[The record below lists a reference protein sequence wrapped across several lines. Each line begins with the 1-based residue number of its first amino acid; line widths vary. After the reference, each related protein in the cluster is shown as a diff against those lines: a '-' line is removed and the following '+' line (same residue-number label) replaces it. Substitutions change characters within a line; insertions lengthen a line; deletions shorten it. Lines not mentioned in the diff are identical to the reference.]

1 MKAKAIT
8 EPRWTRRAD
17 ERRAK
22 RKTIW
27 IVAVVAFVVVCLS
40 AVWWLPSSITRK
52 LPGINE
58 LATKVTGGGIT
69 VEPLAGANASVINVK
84 AGGDLQA
91 AINRARAGDVIM
103 LEAGAQF
110 RGTFKLPNKAGA
122 EFITIRSAA
131 PDAQLP
137 RAGERI
143 DPAKYARLLP
153 KISSDTANTPAMQTE
168 AGAHHYRFVCVEFG
182 ATVGGEWNI
191 FSIGTAEE
199 TRLEQIPHHF
209 EFDRVF
215 MHGDAEAGQR
225 RGIGLNGSDVKI
237 ANSYFSDFKRAG
249 DEAQAICGWGTPGNI
264 LIENNYLEA
273 AAEAVLFGGAAPK
286 MSIVPTGIVVRGN
299 HFNKPLQ
306 WRGTRWVV
314 KNHFELKNARRVVFD
329 GNLLTNVWGMA
340 QDGSAIVLTVR
351 AEGGAAKQATI
362 DDVQITNNIVRG
374 AGGCF
379 QVFGYEGQG
388 GKNLVVRNNLFID
401 VDAQKWNGRGQFILG
416 GAWDGVT
423 VEHNTIL
430 NTGNITTIDG
440 DPVKNFVFRNNIVR
454 HNEYGFTGAGAVGA
468 ASFPKY
474 FPGAQVSNNA
484 IIGGSPDSVI
494 GRNAYPTAD
503 RELRFV
509 DLDNGD
515 YRLRADS
522 TLKGKATDRTDIGVT
537 DFSHLPLA
545 QARVRQ

>member
-1 MKAKAIT
+1 MKAKAVA
-8 EPRWTRRAD
+8 EPRWARRTV

-22 RKTIW
+22 RKTILF
-27 IVAVVAFVVVCLS
+27 VALAALAVVCVS

-52 LPGINE
+52 LPAVDE
-58 LATKVTGGGIT
+58 LVTKVTGGGIS
-69 VEPLAGANASVINVK
+69 VEPLAGTNASVINVK

-110 RGTFKLPNKAGA
+110 RGAFKLPNKAGEA
-122 EFITIRSAA
+122 FITIRSAA

-137 RAGERI
+137 REGERI

-168 AGAHHYRFVCVEFG
+168 AGAHHYRFVAVEFG

-191 FSIGTAEE
+191 FSIGTGEE
-199 TRLEQIPHHF
+199 TRPEQIPHHF

-215 MHGDAEAGQR
+215 FHGDAAEGQR
-225 RGIGLNGSDVKI
+225 RGIGLNGRDVKI
-237 ANSYFSDFKRAG
+237 VNSHFSDFKRAG

-286 MSIVPTGIVVRGN
+286 LPIVPTNILVRGN
-299 HFNKPLQ
+299 HFNKPTQ
-306 WRGTRWVV
+306 WRGAHWVV
-314 KNHFELKNARRVVFD
+314 KNHFELKNARRVLFD

-340 QDGSAIVLTVR
+340 QDGSAILLTVR
-351 AEGGAAKQATI
+351 DEGGAAKQATI
-362 DDVQITNNIVRG
+362 EDVQVTNNVVRG

-388 GKNLVVRNNLFID
+388 GKNLLVRNNLFID
-401 VDAQKWNGRGQFILG
+401 IDAQKWNGRGQFILG
-416 GAWDGVT
+416 GTWDGVT
-423 VEHNTIL
+423 VEHNTIF

-440 DPVKNFVFRNNIVR
+440 EPIKNFVFRDNIVR
-454 HNEYGFTGAGAVGA
+454 HNEYGFTGAGAVGL

-474 FPGAQVSNNA
+474 FPGAVIAGNA

-494 GRNAYPTAD
+494 GRNAYPTAE
-503 RELRFV
+503 REMRFV
-509 DLDNGD
+509 DFDNGD
-515 YRLRADS
+515 YRLRPDS
-522 TLKGKATDRTDIGVT
+522 TLRGKATDRTDIGVNFAT
-537 DFSHLPLA
+537 LKIL
-545 QARVRQ
+545 R